1 MRNLLTGILICSSF
15 VSVSALE
22 KDTTSVSKHYTIDE
36 VVVTGTKNET
46 DKRYLPMSVS
56 VVNREQISQRY
67 EQSLLP
73 ILTEQVPGLFT
84 TSRGIM
90 GYGVSTGAAGGMSLR
105 GIGGSPTTELL
116 VLIDGHPQYMGLM
129 GHPLADAYQSLL
141 ADKVE
146 VLRGPASV
154 LYGSNAMGGVINI
167 VTRKS
172 QEDGVKNNIQMGYG
186 SFNTLMTEASNIVKK
201 GRFNSVASVS
211 YNRSDGHRANMEFE
225 QLSGFA
231 KMGYDFS
238 NQWKLYAD
246 VNVTHFNAS
255 NPGTV
260 TKPILNNDSHI
271 TRGMSSLSL
280 ENNYSNTSGA
290 FMFYYNW
297 GNHKINDG
305 YYAGNTPP
313 AYLFHSNDRLYGINW
328 YQSASFFTGNRIT
341 VGIDYQNVGGKAWN
355 QFTSSSTNI
364 ADKVEEEVAGYADV
378 RQTLGSQITLDA
390 GLRVDHF
397 SVTGTELVPQAGVS
411 LHLPQTAE
419 LKALVSKGFRNPT
432 IRELYMFPPQNP
444 NLLPEKMMNYEV
456 SWSQRLLSNA
466 LSYGINLFYINGDNM
481 IQTVFQNGRPININ
495 TGKIENWGA
504 ETSCSYRINETWM
517 LSANYSWL
525 HMKYPVVAAPEHKLF
540 AGVDFTRGKWM
551 VSTGVQYINGLYTSV
566 SPVNREN
573 FVLWNLRGSY
583 QLSRQFSLFVR
594 GENLLAQH
602 YEINAGFTMPK
613 ATAMGGFNLKF

>member
-1 MRNLLTGILICSSF
+1 MRNLLAGILICSSF

-56 VVNREQISQRY
+56 VVNREQISQRH

-73 ILTEQVPGLFT
+73 ILTEQVPGLFI

-146 VLRGPASV
+146 VVRGPASV

-172 QEDGVKNNIQMGYG
+172 QEEGVKNSIQMGYCT
-186 SFNTLMTEASNIVKK
+186 FNTLMTEASNVVKK

-211 YNRSDGHRANMEFE
+211 YNRSDGHRANMEFG

-238 NQWKLYAD
+238 NQWNLYAD
-246 VNVTHFNAS
+246 VNITHFNAS

-260 TKPILNNDSHI
+260 TKPILDNDSHI

-280 ENNYSNTSGA
+280 ENNYGSTSGA

-305 YYAGNTPP
+305 YYAGSTPP
-313 AYLFHSNDRLYGINW
+313 TYLFHSTDRLFGINW
-328 YQSASFFTGNRIT
+328 YQSTSFFTGNRIT
-341 VGIDYQNVGGKAWN
+341 VGIDYQNAGGKAWN
-355 QFTSSSTNI
+355 QFATSSTNI

-378 RQTLGSQITLDA
+378 RQTLGSLITLDA
-390 GLRVDHF
+390 GMRVDHY

-411 LHLPQTAE
+411 VHLPQAAE

-456 SWSQRLLSNA
+456 SWSQQLPSNA

-504 ETSCSYRINETWM
+504 ETSCSYRINGTWL

-525 HMKYPVVAAPEHKLF
+525 YMKYPVVAAPEHKLF
-540 AGVDFTRGKWM
+540 VGVDFTRGKWM

-566 SPVNREN
+566 TPVSREN
-573 FVLWNLRGSY
+573 FVLWNLRGSC